1 MGAMQVMIMMMKRS
15 TTLNVINSIQQRNL
29 HQNGRPQ
36 KPSTLSPLIIAQPL
50 SLKTVVLLKLWYPA
64 ADGLLLTR
72 PHLGRTSRS
81 RIKKFSQ
88 LFTLSCLLI
97 AIGICGLVD
106 AQETFE
112 LGSTS
117 NIGESTMLLFQGS
130 GPGADQGYFI
140 QGYNLASQ
148 ERFSFQPIQSDI
160 SFLRAVNE
168 QKLIAVK
175 GFGNKRQ
182 EIVLIDTQSGS
193 VEVLAWTESAAL
205 MYPTLSR
212 DQQYIAIL
220 ILPERRDAPPRKAAI
235 AKLGVFQVP
244 NAEIAPIDRQLTAV
258 DVVAEELPVIP
269 FDWDS
274 TSRSLYYT
282 VALPEIVHVNIDT
295 RETSPIRQG
304 LFPQLST
311 DGSLL
316 ALIDGHNVVVADS
329 RDPSKVV
336 ISHTLEGHPGWLA
349 WKPDEQVLAFTEELP
364 AWRVRIG
371 LISIADKSRSTIVD
385 TARAKN
391 LTWLKS
397 EPNWQQYDGD

>member
-1 MGAMQVMIMMMKRS
+1 
-15 TTLNVINSIQQRNL
+15 
-29 HQNGRPQ
+29 
-36 KPSTLSPLIIAQPL
+36 
-50 SLKTVVLLKLWYPA
+50 
-64 ADGLLLTR
+64 
-72 PHLGRTSRS
+72 
-81 RIKKFSQ
+81 
-88 LFTLSCLLI
+88 
-97 AIGICGLVD
+97 
-106 AQETFE
+106 
-112 LGSTS
+112 
-117 NIGESTMLLFQGS
+117 MLLFQGS

-193 VEVLAWTESAAL
+193 VEVLAWTENAAL